1 MGKRIRLQRRGK
13 GSPTYRAPSHKYKGE
28 VKHAREKVGEEGKA
42 LVGKV
47 VDLLHDPGRS
57 APVARVRFKN
67 GEERL
72 ILAPEGILI
81 GEEIE
86 CGISA
91 EIKRGNTLPLAE
103 IPEGTPI
110 HNVEISPKDGGKI
123 ARSSGT
129 YCLLISHDVDT
140 SVIQLPSGEMKPLD
154 PRCRATIGVIAGG
167 GRKDKPL
174 VKAGKM
180 YHKTKSKAKQW
191 PKVRGVA
198 MNAVNHPHGGG
209 SSIGK
214 ASSVSRHA
222 PPGRKVGLIS
232 PRRSGKR

>member
-1 MGKRIRLQRRGK
+1 MGKKIRLQRRGK
-13 GSPTYRAPSHKYKGE
+13 GSPTYRAPSHRYRGE
-28 VKHAREKVGEEGKA
+28 VKHVKQGKGD
-42 LVGKV
+42 LTGKV
-47 VDLLHDPGRS
+47 IDILHDPGRS
-57 APVARVRFKN
+57 APVARVRFSS

-72 ILAPEGILI
+72 ILAPEGIAV
-81 GEEIE
+81 GGEIE

-91 EIKRGNTLPLAE
+91 EVKQGNTLPLAE

-110 HNVEISPKDGGKI
+110 HNVEIIPGDGGKLVR
-123 ARSSGT
+123 ASGT
-129 YCLLISHDVDT
+129 YCLLITHDVDK
-140 SVIQLPSGEMKPLD
+140 SMVQLPSGKIKALNPN
-154 PRCRATIGVIAGG
+154 CRATVGVVAGG
-167 GRKDKPL
+167 GRKDKPM

-180 YHKTKSKAKQW
+180 HHATKSKAKVW

-198 MNAVNHPHGGG
+198 MNAINHPHGGG

-214 ASSVSRHA
+214 PSSISRDA